1 MKKQE
6 YYVGYFSPTNRD
18 LAYPEI
24 PLVTLIIKSYS
35 YKGFIRKLNKL
46 ETKYALTIH
55 LTQFER
61 IIERID

>member
-6 YYVGYFSPTNRD
+6 YYVGYFSPSNRD

-35 YKGFIRKLNKL
+35 YKGLMRKHTRL
-46 ETKYALTIH
+46 ETKFSLPIH
-55 LTQFER
+55 LTQVER
-61 IIERID
+61 INERIN